1 MTTKREEVQE
11 GPWTQH
17 EWITDPRWQK
27 DRTRVVRSLR
37 RLPRVEADMVRLFYF
52 DRLSQASIAALFDC
66 KQPSVNYR
74 LSRACDRLRYLLA
87 LPTRATAGRMV
98 ACLGPHMNPRDVEL
112 VKTMWVTTCQTETG
126 KRLGISQR
134 AVCARFH
141 LAVKNLRAW
150 VDAEGTPRA
159 AAFVA
164 ALERIRD
171 QPNILT
177 ADTARGLEL

>member
-1 MTTKREEVQE
+1 MTREDIPD

-17 EWITDPRWQK
+17 EWASNPIWQR
-27 DRTRVVRSLR
+27 DRVRVIRSMR
-37 RLPRVEADMVRLFYF
+37 RLPRIEADMVRLFYF
-52 DRLSQASIAALFDC
+52 DRLSQASIAALFEC

-74 LSRACDRLRYLLA
+74 LSRACNRLRYLLA
-87 LPTRATAGRMV
+87 LPTRATAGQMV
-98 ACLGPHMNPRDVEL
+98 ACLGPHIKPRDVAL
-112 VKTMWVTTCQTETG
+112 VKTMWVTTCQTASA

-141 LAVKNLRAW
+141 LAVKHLRTW
-150 VDAEGTPRA
+150 VDAGGTPRA
-159 AAFVA
+159 AAFVS

-177 ADTARGLEL
+177 ADAARGLEL